1 MKITKYLCCTLA
13 CMCLLKVANTEIS
26 RDKNSLLQFERQL
39 LNALNAEKTIKSKRP
54 FCNTFTGCGRFV
66 SEERRM
72 KKKGLSTLQ
81 DLSDF
86 EVTNN
91 NVQLP
96 VSLYRAMLD
105 AAKQNVWKVMDHE
118 AYDYRLQQIP
128 RIYLS
133 GQMPV
138 RNTMES

>member
-54 FCNTFTGCGRFV
+54 FCNAFTGCGRFV

-72 KKKGLSTLQ
+72 KKKGFSTLQ

-96 VSLYRAMLD
+96 VSLYRALLD
-105 AAKQNVWKVMDHE
+105 AAKQNVWKVMDRE
-118 AYDYRLQQIP
+118 VYDYRQQIP

-133 GQMPV
+133 DQMPV

>member
-1 MKITKYLCCTLA
+1 MKITKYLCCTLV
-13 CMCLLKVANTEIS
+13 CMCLLKMANTEIS

-54 FCNTFTGCGRFV
+54 FCNAFTGCGRFV

-72 KKKGLSTLQ
+72 KKKGPSTLR

-96 VSLYRAMLD
+96 VSLYRALLD
-105 AAKQNVWKVMDHE
+105 AAKQNVWKVMDRE

>member
-26 RDKNSLLQFERQL
+26 RDKNSLLQFERL

-54 FCNTFTGCGRFV
+54 FCNAFTGCGRFV

-72 KKKGLSTLQ
+72 KKKGPSTLR

-96 VSLYRAMLD
+96 VSLYRALLD
-105 AAKQNVWKVMDHE
+105 AAKQNVWKVVDHE

>member
-1 MKITKYLCCTLA
+1 MITKYLCCTLA

-54 FCNTFTGCGRFV
+54 FCNAFTGCGRFI
-66 SEERRM
+66 SEERRV
-72 KKKGLSTLQ
+72 KKKGPSTQLR
-81 DLSDF
+81 DLPDV
-86 EVTNN
+86 EVTSD

-96 VSLYRAMLD
+96 ISLYRALLN
-105 AAKQNVWKVMDHE
+105 AAKQNVWKTTDRE
-118 AYDYRLQQIP
+118 TYDYRLQQIP

-133 GQMPV
+133 GQMPL
-138 RNTMES
+138 RDMMES

>member
-1 MKITKYLCCTLA
+1 
-13 CMCLLKVANTEIS
+13 
-26 RDKNSLLQFERQL
+26 
-39 LNALNAEKTIKSKRP
+39 
-54 FCNTFTGCGRFV
+54 
-66 SEERRM
+66 M
-72 KKKGLSTLQ
+72 KKKGLSTLR

-86 EVTNN
+86 KVTNN

-96 VSLYRAMLD
+96 VSLYRALLD
-105 AAKQNVWKVMDHE
+105 AAKQNVWKVQMDRG

-138 RNTMES
+138 RNTMKS